1 MYRIYLYQK
10 GEDKIEISRRQFYLV
25 SRKKAREI
33 HVSRVSDRFYITE
46 SVFRDG
52 HIVDMSEIKDDAYRL
67 TPKFIPEEQRLHP
80 DKSSS
85 IVFEYRDGTYD
96 DSTEVFSGIAR
107 KITNMILDIEH
118 DLSIDIIIPEK

>member
-33 HVSRVSDRFYITE
+33 HVSRISDRFYITE

-52 HIVDMSEIKDDAYRL
+52 HIVDVSKIKDDAYRL
-67 TPKFIPEEQRLHP
+67 TPKFIPEEQRLHQ
-80 DKSSS
+80 DKSST

-107 KITNMILDIEH
+107 KITNMILDTEH